1 MTRTPKALYTVLA
14 TAEMVTW
21 TGLIAAMIAR
31 YGFGYEGSL
40 FFVAGIS
47 HGTIFLAYCITA
59 VVVGLNQRWAFGTI
73 AIALLVAIPPYATLP
88 FDRWLE
94 NATNSMAPGAWNT
107 KATPEMTLAS
117 TDFSGFGFATLSGF
131 FSRLPRAWPWFSQ
144 FCCCWVLPRNGEV
157 ADGRR

>member
-1 MTRTPKALYTVLA
+1 MTQTPKALYTVLA

-31 YGFGYEGSL
+31 YGFGYDGPL

-73 AIALLVAIPPYATLP
+73 ATALLVAIPPYATLP
-88 FDRWLE
+88 FDRWLDKRDKLDGPWRLDHQGDPRDD
-94 NATNSMAPGAWNT
+94 AGLDRLLRFWLRHPVWFFLTITAGMAVVLT
-107 KATPEMTLAS
+107 IL
-117 TDFSGFGFATLSGF
+117 LSLG
-131 FSRLPRAWPWFSQ
+131 SPTEWGSS
-144 FCCCWVLPRNGEV
+144 
-157 ADGRR
+157 